1 MSAEIKALKMFL
13 TISIT
18 DMGKMEGYP
27 HSSTIQLSISVDHMC
42 LALYVG
48 LPVGAVEAMY
58 DKAQTYKINLK
69 GASYNL
75 SSWPKPYCSYSL
87 EL

>member
-27 HSSTIQLSISVDHMC
+27 HSSTIQLSISVDYS
-42 LALYVG
+42 YV
-48 LPVGAVEAMY
+48 
-58 DKAQTYKINLK
+58 
-69 GASYNL
+69 S
-75 SSWPKPYCSYSL
+75 CSL
-87 EL
+87 CWLTCWCH

>member
-1 MSAEIKALKMFL
+1 
-13 TISIT
+13 
-18 DMGKMEGYP
+18 
-27 HSSTIQLSISVDHMC
+27 MC

-48 LPVGAVEAMY
+48 LPVGAIEAMY